1 MSNDKNDAPA
11 VSRRKFFALGSAG
24 AIGLALPAQWTK
36 PVMELVVTPAIA
48 QEGGAVVPS
57 AFLADIFRR
66 STGDFFD
73 RNEGD
78 KPGTTKKATTTP
90 APTTTGRVTT
100 TPQPTTTTQV
110 TTTTTTAPTTTISTD
125 VIG

>member
-36 PVMELVVTPAIA
+36 PVMELVVTPAVA
-48 QEGGAVVPS
+48 QEGGAVIPS

-90 APTTTGRVTT
+90 NPTTTKTPPPTTTATTT
-100 TPQPTTTTQV
+100 TPTPPTT
-110 TTTTTTAPTTTISTD
+110 ILTD
-125 VIG
+125 VVG